1 MAAKAGQRTP
11 SGERASPDLT
21 PDPPDSA
28 TRLLIHVNRTT
39 YPPSQLPLSLR
50 LTHLSHS
57 FKPASQP
64 ASAQR
69 TRHPDTMAST
79 SQPHDQTP
87 TQEPPKPIRRVSALE
102 VDDESPSPSPVKP
115 TAQRSA
121 LGVGLSSGISSHLG
135 TPVNKMA
142 QSRFSSYR
150 PSMSSLRSGRIVS
163 RRVSRAVDGDD
174 EDGVK
179 LPSLVP
185 GIRAA
190 YSTPLPMLPMVVL
203 CIVRCVASASVVD
216 TTPDRPQPLTTRP
229 CCPSF
234 CPRTCLSLSCLRWW
248 KVCLVTGYQLT
259 PGFFLASGKQKSSE
273 LEAAVGFWT
282 GELQLMD

>member
-1 MAAKAGQRTP
+1 MSTEQ
-11 SGERASPDLT
+11 
-21 PDPPDSA
+21 
-28 TRLLIHVNRTT
+28 
-39 YPPSQLPLSLR
+39 
-50 LTHLSHS
+50 LTHRQLESSLPSTHT
-57 FKPASQP
+57 FHNNPRQRKAHT
-64 ASAQR
+64 AQS
-69 TRHPDTMAST
+69 HPDTMAST
-79 SQPHDQTP
+79 SQPHDLTP
-87 TQEPPKPIRRVSALE
+87 TEPPKPVRRVSALE

-121 LGVGLSSGISSHLG
+121 LGVGLSSGISSHIG
-135 TPVNKMA
+135 TPINKA
-142 QSRFSSYR
+142 HSRFSSYR

-203 CIVRCVASASVVD
+203 CIVSCVVCAAALTSRVMDSATD
-216 TTPDRPQPLTTRP
+216 NRP

-234 CPRTCLSLSCLRWW
+234 FPRTCLSPSCLRWW
-248 KVCLVTGYQLT
+248 KVGC
-259 PGFFLASGKQKSSE
+259 
-273 LEAAVGFWT
+273 
-282 GELQLMD
+282 